1 MTMSE
6 ITNNDDLQVIV
17 GHTIVAAHR
26 APDSR
31 DPWACG
37 ENTVTLTLDN
47 GAQVEFVGWGYDAS
61 GVVTTFRSNR
71 LRISEDERHE

>member
-1 MTMSE
+1 MFLSNE

-26 APDSR
+26 NSDSR
-31 DPWACG
+31 DRDLWACG

-47 GAQVEFVGWGYDAS
+47 GALVEFEGWGYDAS
-61 GVVTTFRSNR
+61 GVTTTY
-71 LRISEDERHE
+71 ISGRQG